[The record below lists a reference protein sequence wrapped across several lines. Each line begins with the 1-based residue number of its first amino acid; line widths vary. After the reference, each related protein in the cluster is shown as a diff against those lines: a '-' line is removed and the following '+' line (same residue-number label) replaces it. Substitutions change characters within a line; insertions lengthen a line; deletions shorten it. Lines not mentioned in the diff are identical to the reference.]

1 MCKLLSTLFLLGF
14 LIITVKTEFC
24 LWFMKQILSWKP
36 RALYFPNFAT
46 PEQCQNVVKLAKSR
60 LRPSTLALRAG
71 ETEEGTKGI
80 RTR

>member
-1 MCKLLSTLFLLGF
+1 M
-14 LIITVKTEFC
+14 E
-24 LWFMKQILSWKP
+24 QILSWKP